1 MKVFRTCFEMKSFF
15 ALLISA
21 ALLLSC
27 SGSDDVLKMVVGTY
41 TGQNGDG
48 LFSYEFNQNNGQWK
62 ALSSAKATE
71 PTFVIFSENGKY
83 LYAVNET
90 DYENSAVQSYA
101 YNAESGEMSLISTQT
116 TDGSSP
122 CHLSTNGALLLASN
136 YGSGNLSVF
145 PLGKD
150 GEIEPHSQQFDGE
163 ASGPDMSRQST
174 AHLHCSMFT
183 PEGKYVFASDF
194 SADRLLRYSLQGNK
208 LSYIGASPVR
218 PDSGP
223 RHLTFSN
230 DGKYCYVIGELSG
243 EITVFAYEDGDLST
257 VQTIQAD
264 DLFARGSA
272 DIHFSPDGR
281 FLYASNRLEGD
292 GIAIFKANKKD
303 GTLERI
309 GYQHTGV
316 HPRNFTISPNGK
328 YLLCACRDSEIIQI
342 FKIDAETG
350 LLEDTHNDIKVQ
362 KPLCILLGN

>member
-1 MKVFRTCFEMKSFF
+1 MKRIF
-15 ALLISA
+15 ALLISTG
-21 ALLLSC
+21 LIISC
-27 SGSDDVLKMVVGTY
+27 SGSDDVLKMIVGTY

-48 LFSYEFNQNNGQWK
+48 LFSYEFNQENGQWK

-71 PTFVIFSENGKY
+71 PTFVIFSRDGKY

-90 DYENSAVQSYA
+90 DLENSAVQSYA
-101 YNAESGEMSLISTQT
+101 YDAKNGEMSLISTQT

-122 CHLSTNGALLLASN
+122 CHLSTNGSLLLASN

-145 PLGKD
+145 PLGKK
-150 GEIEPHSQQFDGE
+150 GSIEPHSQQFDGE
-163 ASGPDMSRQST
+163 ANGPDPSRQST

-194 SADRLLRYSLQGNK
+194 SADRLLRFSLQGDK

-223 RHLTFSN
+223 RHITFSN
-230 DGKYCYVIGELSG
+230 DGRYCYVIGELSG
-243 EITVFAYEDGDLST
+243 EITVFGYEDGDLNT
-257 VQTIQAD
+257 IQTIQAD

-292 GIAIFKANKKD
+292 GIAIFKANKQD

-342 FKIDAETG
+342 FKIDTETG

-362 KPLCILLGN
+362 KPLCVLLGD